1 MYNKKQIMPKVMVYR
16 DAIPDIDTIFKI
28 IQNSESLNDESL
40 LIEPWKQWDED
51 NGIFSK
57 LSKESTYVG
66 NKDGSTLEQQQY
78 VRDTLNKLISDIS
91 EDYLSMWKNVGTWK
105 DVESFE
111 DLERS
116 SLDLLKYNQTDNR
129 KILAMDYHTDNKE
142 YAADRRDHKQVI
154 TFTVYLNDD
163 YEGGDISYINEE
175 DQLLVTYK
183 PKKGDVTIFPSG
195 YPYFHGV
202 KPVYGNNKYLA
213 RTFLLAWY
221 PGSEE
226 WLENEKKYGS
236 EKWAKIDLENE
247 NKKWQSREYGRIP
260 LLMDEEY
267 PQFTPAGYTVFRY
280 KEEMRF
286 EF

>member
-1 MYNKKQIMPKVMVYR
+1 MPKVMVYR

-57 LSKESTYVG
+57 ISKQSQLLG
-66 NKDGSTLEQQQY
+66 NKDGSVLEQQQY
-78 VRDTLNKLISDIS
+78 VTDTLNKLILDTS

-116 SLDLLKYNQTDNR
+116 ALDLLKYNQTDNK

-142 YAADRRDHKQVI
+142 YVADKRDYKQII

-226 WLENEKKYGS
+226 WLKNEKKYGYY
-236 EKWAKIDLENE
+236 EWAKMDSEDE
-247 NKKWQSREYGRIP
+247 YKKWQSREYGRIP

-267 PQFTPAGYTVFRY
+267 PQLAPPGYTVFRY
-280 KEEMRF
+280 KEEIRF

>member
-16 DAIPDIDTIFKI
+16 DAIPDIDIIFKI

-57 LSKESTYVG
+57 LSKESTLIG

-142 YAADRRDHKQVI
+142 YVADRRDHKQVI

-236 EKWAKIDLENE
+236 EEWAKIDLENE

>member
-1 MYNKKQIMPKVMVYR
+1 MPKVMVYR

>member
-28 IQNSESLNDESL
+28 IQNSELLNDESL

-78 VRDTLNKLISDIS
+78 VRDTLNKLILDIS

-142 YAADRRDHKQVI
+142 YVADRRDYKQVI

-175 DQLLVTYK
+175 DHLLVTYK

-236 EKWAKIDLENE
+236 EEWAKIDSENE

-280 KEEMRF
+280 KEEIRF